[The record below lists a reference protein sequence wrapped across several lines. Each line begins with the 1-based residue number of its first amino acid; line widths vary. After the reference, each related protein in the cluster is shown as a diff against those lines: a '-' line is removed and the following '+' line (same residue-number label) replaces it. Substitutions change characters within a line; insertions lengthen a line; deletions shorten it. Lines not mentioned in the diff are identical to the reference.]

1 MIYITDLNLNE
12 FTTVWSY
19 AKISNKFLVKLRSK
33 EFNNTK
39 DILLADVSDSPYYI
53 TLDTSTITD
62 EIFDG
67 TYIADIYNVY
77 SEEEYV
83 DMKYVTKIINFKL
96 NNLPSI
102 ASQIKKELNINK
114 KYGK

>member
-1 MIYITDLNLNE
+1 MIYITDLDLTE
-12 FTTVWSY
+12 LTTTWSY
-19 AKISNKFLVKLRSK
+19 PKISNKFLVKLRSK
-33 EFNNTK
+33 EFNNTI
-39 DILLADVSDSPYYI
+39 DILLSDISDSPYYI
-53 TLDTSTITD
+53 TLETSVIIID
-62 EIFDG
+62 IYDG

-83 DMKYVTKIINFKL
+83 DMKYVTKMINFKL

-102 ASQIKKELNINK
+102 SSKLYKEINITK